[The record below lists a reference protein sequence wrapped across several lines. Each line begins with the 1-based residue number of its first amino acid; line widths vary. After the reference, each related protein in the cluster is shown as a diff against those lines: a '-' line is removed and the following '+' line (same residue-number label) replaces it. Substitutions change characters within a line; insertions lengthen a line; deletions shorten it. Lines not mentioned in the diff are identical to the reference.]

1 MRGVV
6 VSFLILF
13 SSFSFSQIER
23 IEPPNWWI
31 GFNNNELELL
41 VKGENIIDYQ
51 LKLDYPGV
59 SIKSINKADSKNYL
73 FINLKIDKKTAPGE
87 IDLNFV
93 SKTGKKHYYKYKLGK
108 RRNIEDQSTGFDI
121 SDVVYLI
128 TPDRFSNGDETNDA
142 FKSLKEKTINR

>member
-1 MRGVV
+1 LRGVV

-51 LKLDYPGV
+51 LKL
-59 SIKSINKADSKNYL
+59 
-73 FINLKIDKKTAPGE
+73 
-87 IDLNFV
+87 
-93 SKTGKKHYYKYKLGK
+93 
-108 RRNIEDQSTGFDI
+108 
-121 SDVVYLI
+121 
-128 TPDRFSNGDETNDA
+128 
-142 FKSLKEKTINR
+142 

>member
-23 IEPPNWWI
+23 IEPPNWWV

-51 LKLDYPGV
+51 LKLDHPGV

-73 FINLKIDKKTAPGE
+73 FINLI
-87 IDLNFV
+87 
-93 SKTGKKHYYKYKLGK
+93 
-108 RRNIEDQSTGFDI
+108 
-121 SDVVYLI
+121 
-128 TPDRFSNGDETNDA
+128 
-142 FKSLKEKTINR
+142 